1 MILSRTADAACSA
14 RLACSSEIITS
25 LNEISWLPEANA
37 FAFSFAEAIASST
50 RLSAALRALE
60 NAAPG
65 APAALGSAGSGMAAA
80 GALSRFEIEDSAD
93 NTPATAV
100 IMGIIFPSLPPFGW
114 GAGLVDVAASAR
126 PNVRDSHRCLP
137 GS

>member
-25 LNEISWLPEANA
+25 LNETSWLPEPNA

-60 NAAPG
+60 NATPG
-65 APAALGSAGSGMAAA
+65 TPAALGSAGSGMA
-80 GALSRFEIEDSAD
+80 GTGELSRFEIEESAD
-93 NTPATAV
+93 STPATAV
-100 IMGIIFPSLPPFGW
+100 IIGIIFPSLPPFGQD
-114 GAGLVDVAASAR
+114 AGLADVAA
-126 PNVRDSHRCLP
+126 
-137 GS
+137 